1 MKYVCLILILYSL
14 STLECKCEKYDI
26 LIRNV
31 NIIDVE
37 VGCVVQNQDVGIKD
51 QLIKAIANANQLL
64 AGDSTQV
71 INGKGKYLIPG
82 LWDMHVHFYF
92 PDKQYL
98 KMYLAKGVVG
108 VREMTGYHMEW
119 RDSTNKDV
127 DVPRTVFSSQIID
140 GLKPWFDD
148 EIPVPNCE
156 KAREIV
162 QKSKKKGSKFIKLL
176 SLVPR
181 DQYMAIADECKK
193 LDFDFAGHVPYSV
206 GLIEAAKMGQKSNEH
221 LCGLF
226 LSCSK
231 KERYLHKRLDS
242 LMQVLAESE
251 KMSKLMKMKI
261 MGCNK
266 KAFWSFDQKKA
277 DSVIQELS
285 KYKMYQ
291 CPTLGVKHRFCY
303 DELDWVYTDKRCDYF
318 PPMIKRRY
326 RPNAS
331 TIEKMKPMRRELRL
345 GEKLL
350 LQMYKSGVKII
361 AGSDQ
366 GCAGFNLHD
375 ELEYFVKIGMTNA
388 DALRTAS
395 LNAARFMNQE
405 DIMGS
410 VSVNKLADLV
420 LLNGNPL
427 ENIQNTRTIELLIFK
442 NQVIYPNQLL
452 NEVRELN
459 IKISNENR
467 NIL

>member
-162 QKSKKKGSKFIKLL
+162 QKSKEGFQI
-176 SLVPR
+176 
-181 DQYMAIADECKK
+181 
-193 LDFDFAGHVPYSV
+193 
-206 GLIEAAKMGQKSNEH
+206 
-221 LCGLF
+221 
-226 LSCSK
+226 
-231 KERYLHKRLDS
+231 
-242 LMQVLAESE
+242 
-251 KMSKLMKMKI
+251 
-261 MGCNK
+261 
-266 KAFWSFDQKKA
+266 
-277 DSVIQELS
+277 
-285 KYKMYQ
+285 YK
-291 CPTLGVKHRFCY
+291 T
-303 DELDWVYTDKRCDYF
+303 T
-318 PPMIKRRY
+318 
-326 RPNAS
+326 
-331 TIEKMKPMRRELRL
+331 
-345 GEKLL
+345 
-350 LQMYKSGVKII
+350 KSGSPRSI
-361 AGSDQ
+361 
-366 GCAGFNLHD
+366 
-375 ELEYFVKIGMTNA
+375 Y
-388 DALRTAS
+388 
-395 LNAARFMNQE
+395 
-405 DIMGS
+405 
-410 VSVNKLADLV
+410 
-420 LLNGNPL
+420 GNC
-427 ENIQNTRTIELLIFK
+427 R
-442 NQVIYPNQLL
+442 
-452 NEVRELN
+452 
-459 IKISNENR
+459 
-467 NIL
+467 